1 MEKLHEQ
8 FICYQLLVTEDI
20 FQAVCEKCGL
30 QNEDDVHPIDDLWL
44 YLATLKTPGS
54 NDMDFD
60 LLAKVAWCI
69 MMIPH
74 SNASEE
80 RIFSLIHKE
89 KTPSRSS
96 LQADDT
102 LSSLL
107 IVKMHIE
114 DLLRWNPSE
123 SLIQKAKKAIK
134 YTYNE
139 QHRH

>member
-1 MEKLHEQ
+1 M
-8 FICYQLLVTEDI
+8 T
-20 FQAVCEKCGL
+20 
-30 QNEDDVHPIDDLWL
+30 
-44 YLATLKTPGS
+44 
-54 NDMDFD
+54 
-60 LLAKVAWCI
+60 
-69 MMIPH
+69 IPH

-80 RIFSLIHKE
+80 RIFSLIDKE

-114 DLLRWNPSE
+114 DLLWWNPLE

-134 YTYNE
+134 IYNE
-139 QHRH
+139 QHRR